1 VARKTPTEAPTKG
14 NARQYESYRSNCQQ
28 SPPPS
33 ATMKCHRTGQTIYA
47 MDNPIKVK
55 IDGEDVFFSKA
66 AFKCAL
72 CPNSVHSCSVELS
85 RPSPFVHCTH
95 CVGGRLLWLC
105 VRARVRVRARDVCIV
120 ELRPFLGVLQQVAD
134 GLEGSHC
141 AWHTCM
147 ACRRIDCVAK
157 PNDAANDSESH
168 AGLDSKGC

>member
-14 NARQYESYRSNCQQ
+14 NARQCQQ

-72 CPNSVHSCSVELS
+72 CPKSVHSCSVELS
-85 RPSPFVHCTH
+85 RPSEPSPFVHCTH
-95 CVGGRLLWLC
+95 FVGGRLL
-105 VRARVRVRARDVCIV
+105 
-120 ELRPFLGVLQQVAD
+120 
-134 GLEGSHC
+134 
-141 AWHTCM
+141 
-147 ACRRIDCVAK
+147 
-157 PNDAANDSESH
+157 
-168 AGLDSKGC
+168 